1 MQAPENPYLAARLEW
16 NERYHGFV
24 RAKSNWQMIALVA
37 RVVNAMLGLGIL
49 WQASQ
54 SRVTP
59 YVVEVDELGQTLV
72 IGPAEKASN
81 TDPRLVRYQ
90 LAELIRKVRSIVAD
104 GAAEKQLLDSAYA
117 HASGAATR
125 FLNDHYKEHN
135 PFLRMQE
142 RTVSVEVTSVLP
154 LPASDSWQL
163 QWTETHRGLDG
174 AVLALER
181 WQALLAVE
189 IRPGNTPEQIEQ
201 NPLGLYVTD
210 IQWTK
215 QL

>member
-1 MQAPENPYLAARLEW
+1 MKPPENPYLAARLEW

-24 RAKSNWQMIALVA
+24 RAKRNWQVIAIVA
-37 RVVNAMLGLGIL
+37 LVVNATLGLGIL

-59 YVVEVDELGQTLV
+59 YVIEVDQLGQTLV
-72 IGPAEKASN
+72 IGPAEKGHA
-81 TDPRLVRYQ
+81 TDPRLVRFQ
-90 LAELIRKVRSIVAD
+90 VAEFIRKVRSIVAD
-104 GAAEKQLLDSAYA
+104 GAAEKQILDSAYA
-117 HASGAATR
+117 HVSGAATG
-125 FLNDHYKEHN
+125 FLNDHFNENN

-142 RTVSVEVTSVLP
+142 RTVSVDVTSVMP
-154 LPASDSWQL
+154 LPASDSWQI

-174 AVLALER
+174 AVLVRER
-181 WQALLAVE
+181 WQALLTVD
-189 IRPGNTPEQIEQ
+189 IRPGNTPDQIEQ
-201 NPLGLYVTD
+201 NPLGLYVTN

>member
-1 MQAPENPYLAARLEW
+1 MHAPENPYLAARLEW

-24 RAKSNWQMIALVA
+24 RAKRNWQVIALVA
-37 RVVNAMLGLGIL
+37 LIVNAMLGLGIL

-59 YVVEVDELGQTLV
+59 YVIEVDELAQTLV
-72 IGPAEKASN
+72 IGPAEKAR
-81 TDPRLVRYQ
+81 TADPRLVRYQ
-90 LAELIRKVRSIVAD
+90 VAEFIRKVRSIVAD
-104 GAAEKQLLDSAYA
+104 GAAEKQILDSAYA
-117 HASGAATR
+117 HASGAAMQ
-125 FLNDHYKEHN
+125 FLNDHFQEHN

-154 LPASDSWQL
+154 LPTSDSWQI

-174 AVLALER
+174 AVLVRER
-181 WQALLAVE
+181 WQALVSVE
-189 IRPGNTPEQIEQ
+189 VRPSNTPEQIEQ
-201 NPLGLYVTD
+201 NPLGLYVTN

>member
-24 RAKSNWQMIALVA
+24 RAKRNWQVIALVA
-37 RVVNAMLGLGIL
+37 LVVNAMLGLGIL

-54 SRVTP
+54 SRVAP

-72 IGPAEKASN
+72 IGPAEKARN
-81 TDPRLVRYQ
+81 TDPRLVRYE

-135 PFLRMQE
+135 PFLLMQE

-163 QWTETHRGLDG
+163 QWMETHRGLDG
-174 AVLALER
+174 AVLARER

-189 IRPGNTPEQIEQ
+189 IRPGNKPEQIEQ